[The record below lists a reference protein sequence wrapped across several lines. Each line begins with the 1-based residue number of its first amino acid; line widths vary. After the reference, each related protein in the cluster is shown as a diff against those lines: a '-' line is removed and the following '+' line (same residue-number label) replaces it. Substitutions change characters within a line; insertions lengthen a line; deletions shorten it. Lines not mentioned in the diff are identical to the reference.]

1 MKKILSYILTP
12 VYLLIFGLLLLTF
25 HPVQVVTRWIWGYP
39 VRKKAVDIMN
49 FGLLYTLRI
58 LGTRITFKGLEKIPV
73 NRPLIIVA
81 NHQSTLDIPAVI
93 VGFRKNHPKFI
104 SKIEL
109 GKGIPSIS
117 YNLRHGGSVLI
128 DRKNPRQSV
137 KDILMLGKHIEENN
151 YAACIF
157 PEGTRSKDGKL
168 KPFMP
173 AGIASLIKTAPSA
186 LIVPFAIDGN
196 HELMK
201 NGYFPMTL
209 GVHLKLTAFDPID
222 PKGMDSAVLAQT
234 IEDMIRKELGQSPIP
249 NPSPK

>member
-12 VYLLIFGLLLLTF
+12 VYMFMFGMLLLIF
-25 HPVQVVTRWIWGYP
+25 HPIQIVTRWIWGYP
-39 VRKKAVDIMN
+39 VRKKAVDVMN
-49 FGLLYTLRI
+49 FGLLYSLWI
-58 LGTRITFKGLEKIPV
+58 LGTRITYKGLEKIPK

-109 GKGIPSIS
+109 AKGIPSIS

-128 DRKNPRQSV
+128 DRKNRSQSV
-137 KDILMLGKHIEENN
+137 KDILMLGKHIEKNN

-157 PEGTRSKDGKL
+157 PEGTRSKDGQL

-173 AGIASLIKTAPSA
+173 AGIASLIRTAPSA
-186 LIVPFAIDGN
+186 IIIPFAIDG
-196 HELMK
+196 HRKLMQYG
-201 NGYFPMTL
+201 NFPMTF
-209 GVHLKLTAFDPID
+209 GVHLKYTVLDPIE
-222 PKGMDSAVLAQT
+222 PKGMDTSELAQM
-234 IEDMIRKELGQSPIP
+234 IEDRIRKVLGQ
-249 NPSPK
+249 